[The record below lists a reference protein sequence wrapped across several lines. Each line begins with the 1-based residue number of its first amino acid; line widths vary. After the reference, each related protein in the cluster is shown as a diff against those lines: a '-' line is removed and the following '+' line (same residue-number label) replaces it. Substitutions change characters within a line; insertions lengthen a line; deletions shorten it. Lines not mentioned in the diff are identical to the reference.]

1 MLNIYS
7 FVPVICYSMCRKETE
22 KLDITLD
29 SMVIYP
35 SHAVADQV
43 LHGQSVDEL
52 YIYENEHKDI
62 KFILNSVQKYKM
74 ENEPINPNEPN
85 WL

>member
-1 MLNIYS
+1 
-7 FVPVICYSMCRKETE
+7 
-22 KLDITLD
+22 
-29 SMVIYP
+29 
-35 SHAVADQV
+35 V

-52 YIYENEHKDI
+52 HEHKDI

-74 ENEPINPNEPN
+74 ENEPINQNQPN

>member
-1 MLNIYS
+1 VTNS
-7 FVPVICYSMCRKETE
+7 TAS
-22 KLDITLD
+22 
-29 SMVIYP
+29 
-35 SHAVADQV
+35 VADQM

-62 KFILNSVQKYKM
+62 KFILNSVQKYIM
-74 ENEPINPNEPN
+74 ENEPMNQNQPN

>member
-1 MLNIYS
+1 
-7 FVPVICYSMCRKETE
+7 VQEGKG
-22 KLDITLD
+22 DIRYHIRQYGYLCQ
-29 SMVIYP
+29 S
-35 SHAVADQV
+35 SSV

-52 YIYENEHKDI
+52 YIFENEHKDI

-74 ENEPINPNEPN
+74 ENQPINQNQPN

>member
-7 FVPVICYSMCRKETE
+7 FIPVIFYSLCRKERE

-29 SMVIYP
+29 SMVIYA
-35 SHAVADQV
+35 SHQV
-43 LHGQSVDEL
+43 LHGQSVDEY

-74 ENEPINPNEPN
+74 ENEPINPNQPN

>member
-1 MLNIYS
+1 MQEGKGEIRYHIRQHGYLCQS
-7 FVPVICYSMCRKETE
+7 S
-22 KLDITLD
+22 
-29 SMVIYP
+29 S
-35 SHAVADQV
+35 VADQV

-52 YIYENEHKDI
+52 YIYENEHKDV

>member
-1 MLNIYS
+1 MQEGKGEIRYHIRQHGYS
-7 FVPVICYSMCRKETE
+7 CQSSSVT
-22 KLDITLD
+22 
-29 SMVIYP
+29 
-35 SHAVADQV
+35 DQV
-43 LHGQSVDEL
+43 VHWQSVDEL

-74 ENEPINPNEPN
+74 ENEPINQNQPN